1 MSESGEKDDT
11 KLVSAWLAG
20 DTAAGE
26 ALLAMHSPCL
36 VRFFR
41 NKIGNNPDDLV
52 QETMAEAIV
61 SKQRFEGRASFR
73 SFLLSIA
80 RHRLFEHYR
89 KRRVEQKYFEFDAV
103 SVADMSP
110 SPSTQLGERGEQRLL
125 LEALR
130 NIPLNLQ
137 IVLELHYWEDL
148 SGPEV
153 ADALEI
159 PVDTAYSRLRKAK
172 SVLKKK
178 LEILATS
185 REALHSTTDRLE
197 LWAGSVR
204 QQLAAGAVDLTDD

>member
-1 MSESGEKDDT
+1 MANMSTPSDERDDNL
-11 KLVSAWLAG
+11 LVAQWLAG
-20 DTAAGE
+20 DLAAGE
-26 ALLAMHSPCL
+26 LLLKRHTPCL
-36 VRFFR
+36 LRFFA
-41 NKIGNNPDDLV
+41 NKFGGNPDDLI
-52 QETMAEAIV
+52 QETLAEAIV
-61 SKQRFEGRASFR
+61 SKHRFEGRASFR
-73 SFLLSIA
+73 SFILSIA

-103 SVADMSP
+103 SVADLAP
-110 SPSTQLGERGEQRLL
+110 SPSTQLGGQGEQRLL

-130 NIPLNLQ
+130 HIPLNLQ

-172 SVLKKK
+172 AVLKKK
-178 LEILATS
+178 LEVLASS
-185 REALHSTTDRLE
+185 REVLESTADRLD

-204 QQLAAGAVDLTDD
+204 QQLANC